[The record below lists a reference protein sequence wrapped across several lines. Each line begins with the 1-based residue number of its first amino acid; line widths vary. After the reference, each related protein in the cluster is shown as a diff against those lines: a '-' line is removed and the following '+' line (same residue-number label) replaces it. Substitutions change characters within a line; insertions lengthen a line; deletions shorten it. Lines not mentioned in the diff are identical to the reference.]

1 MLIPPSLL
9 GEMADERRR
18 EKVIRLELTAPQTA
32 THRSFIRADGGRRL
46 KAIRQKY
53 NRNPNSRLAV
63 GLRTRGLWF
72 ALCA

>member
-32 THRSFIRADGGRRL
+32 THRSLSGRME
-46 KAIRQKY
+46 
-53 NRNPNSRLAV
+53 V
-63 GLRTRGLWF
+63 GV
-72 ALCA
+72 